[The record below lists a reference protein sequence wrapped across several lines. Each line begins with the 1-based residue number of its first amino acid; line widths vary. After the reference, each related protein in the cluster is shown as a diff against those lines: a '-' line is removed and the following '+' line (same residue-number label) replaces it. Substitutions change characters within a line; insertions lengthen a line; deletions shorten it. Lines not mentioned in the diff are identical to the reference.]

1 MNSQHIRGPAVNFVN
16 HLFRTAIALVALANP
31 AFAEDP
37 SDLRKSMAVMTIPEI
52 VMATLSTL
60 VERFDGKIDRL
71 SFYSEFSDRTWSIKL
86 ENSYDAKN
94 KVEILLAGY
103 TWGSKGQ
110 DHYQTYSGS
119 GMVDDEPVSIN
130 GRITWPS
137 DPKTSL
143 FSTMNFDH
151 VTKVGKNSFWG
162 VVKAA
167 EFAGCGVL
175 AGVTLYA
182 LSVPPTGGWSLGL
195 SPQILSTS
203 AGIAGGCVHISG
215 IIREFKEGEEP
226 PEIET
231 LPERPALPPDSDK
244 LPLDDKVIII
254 VENTGLISG
263 RMPASDSKGS
273 VEINGDSVWKD
284 GWLKGSVFVD
294 KKN

>member
-110 DHYQTYSGS
+110 DH
-119 GMVDDEPVSIN
+119 DEPVSIN

-203 AGIAGGCVHISG
+203 AGIAG
-215 IIREFKEGEEP
+215 
-226 PEIET
+226 
-231 LPERPALPPDSDK
+231 A
-244 LPLDDKVIII
+244 
-254 VENTGLISG
+254 
-263 RMPASDSKGS
+263 ASILVG
-273 VEINGDSVWKD
+273 
-284 GWLKGSVFVD
+284 
-294 KKN
+294 